1 MFSCNHCKLMCSSI
15 KELLLHTPIHRRSET
30 PVETPM
36 HRIHSKDSGIHKNK
50 IVDDK
55 KVSEIS
61 SAWSNIDLFNGSG
74 KSITSSGD
82 DGGIGTSKSTNVN
95 IQPKSNSGKDSISSY
110 VNILPKCS
118 ANDGSV
124 SSTADI
130 STHHQ
135 QAAEINMASVS
146 IAPAGRQVRHA
157 IATLDPNHIIQLQ
170 EITLVKQIPILNKD
184 GVRHMSTDYINF
196 SGDSYQLIYEQLQ
209 NNCRPR
215 EVNVAHV
222 LYNVPIFVKVQQSP
236 PTAPHETPILE
247 LDEVLRTAQVDSE
260 TETETETEVE
270 IERASNTVNY
280 DEIREVAME
289 VNIPPTSSSTL
300 FSPLLRDVDLETEYE
315 DISSVIPKPASPSF
329 SEIDI
334 IGDSPSNRSD
344 FEVEI
349 NDDSPLPSECELD
362 IIGISSPPFESR
374 SIEYPSPPPQLKIKP
389 STDYASTP
397 LIEIL
402 EADDG
407 CLELQ
412 NYNVDTYEDDTEDDV
427 ASSSCDSPLV
437 SCEKKNLLCG
447 KVSLLELS
455 TKNDNKVVYSVNI
468 KVIHYIYYTGNS
480 PCYI

>member
-15 KELLLHTPIHRRSET
+15 KELLLHTPIHSRSET

-36 HRIHSKDSGIHKNK
+36 HRIHSKDSVIHKNK

-74 KSITSSGD
+74 KSISSSGD
-82 DGGIGTSKSTNVN
+82 DGGIGTSKRTNVS
-95 IQPKSNSGKDSISSY
+95 IQPKSNIGEDIISSY

-118 ANDGSV
+118 VNDGSV

-135 QAAEINMASVS
+135 QVAEINMASVS
-146 IAPAGRQVRHA
+146 IAPAGRQVRPA
-157 IATLDPNHIIQLQ
+157 IATLDPNRIIQLQ
-170 EITLVKQIPILNKD
+170 EITSVKQTPILNKD

-196 SGDSYQLIYEQLQ
+196 RDDSYQLIYEQLQ

-215 EVNVAHV
+215 EVNVADV
-222 LYNVPIFVKVQQSP
+222 LYNVPMFVKVPKSP
-236 PTAPHETPILE
+236 PTAPHETPIFE
-247 LDEVLRTAQVDSE
+247 LDEELMTAQVDSE

-270 IERASNTVNY
+270 NERASNTVNY
-280 DEIREVAME
+280 NEIREVTME

-315 DISSVIPKPASPSF
+315 DLSSVIPQPASPSF

-334 IGDSPSNRSD
+334 IGDSPSTRS
-344 FEVEI
+344 EVDI
-349 NDDSPLPSECELD
+349 NYDSPIPSEYELD
-362 IIGISSPPFESR
+362 TIDELPPSFEARSSEDQ
-374 SIEYPSPPPQLKIKP
+374 SPPPQLKMKP
-389 STDYASTP
+389 STEYASTP
-397 LIEIL
+397 LIELL

-412 NYNVDTYEDDTEDDV
+412 NYNVDTYEDDTENDV
-427 ASSSCDSPLV
+427 ASSLCDSPLV

-447 KVSLLELS
+447 RVPLLELS
-455 TKNDNKVVYSVNI
+455 TENDNKVVYSVNI
-468 KVIHYIYYTGNS
+468 KVIHYIYYTGYS
-480 PCYI
+480 SCYM

>member
-36 HRIHSKDSGIHKNK
+36 HRIHSKDSVIHKNK

-55 KVSEIS
+55 KMSEIS
-61 SAWSNIDLFNGSG
+61 SAWSNIDLFNESI
-74 KSITSSGD
+74 KSISSSGD
-82 DGGIGTSKSTNVN
+82 DGGIGTSNSTNVSM
-95 IQPKSNSGKDSISSY
+95 QPKSNSGEDSISSY

-135 QAAEINMASVS
+135 RAAEINMASVS
-146 IAPAGRQVRHA
+146 IAPAGRQVRPA
-157 IATLDPNHIIQLQ
+157 IATLDPNRIINLQ
-170 EITLVKQIPILNKD
+170 EITSVKQTPILNKD

-196 SGDSYQLIYEQLQ
+196 RGDSYQLIYEQLQ

-222 LYNVPIFVKVQQSP
+222 LYNVPMFVKVQQSP
-236 PTAPHETPILE
+236 PTAPHETPIFE
-247 LDEVLRTAQVDSE
+247 LDEELRTAQVNSE
-260 TETETETEVE
+260 TETETEAEVE

-289 VNIPPTSSSTL
+289 VNIPPASSSTL

-329 SEIDI
+329 SEINI
-334 IGDSPSNRSD
+334 TGDSPSSS

-349 NDDSPLPSECELD
+349 HYDSPLPFECELD
-362 IIGISSPPFESR
+362 IIGISSPPFEAW
-374 SIEYPSPPPQLKIKP
+374 SIEYPSHPPQLKMKP
-389 STDYASTP
+389 SADYASTP
-397 LIEIL
+397 LIELL

-412 NYNVDTYEDDTEDDV
+412 NYNVDTYDDDTENDV

-437 SCEKKNLLCG
+437 INEKKNLLCG
-447 KVSLLELS
+447 RVPLLELS
-455 TKNDNKVVYSVNI
+455 TENDNKVVYSVNI
-468 KVIHYIYYTGNS
+468 KVMHYNYYTGYS
-480 PCYI
+480 SCYM